1 MKKNLVCCLMM
12 CFFLMLMGCY
22 SFDVLVFDLVYDV
35 LVVGE
40 GIGGI
45 VVVIQLVWFGVEM
58 ALVNLMLWYGGM
70 LIFVGV
76 SVIDGNYE
84 MLVGL
89 WGEFCFVF
97 YDYYGGLEVVFMGW
111 VSNMQ
116 FELYVG
122 VVILDF
128 II

>member
-45 VVVIQLVWFGVEM
+45 VVVI
-58 ALVNLMLWYGGM
+58 
-70 LIFVGV
+70 
-76 SVIDGNYE
+76 
-84 MLVGL
+84 
-89 WGEFCFVF
+89 
-97 YDYYGGLEVVFMGW
+97 
-111 VSNMQ
+111 
-116 FELYVG
+116 
-122 VVILDF
+122 
-128 II
+128 